1 MSQPRRNPVS
11 RIFTY
16 AEEIIGGTAL
26 LVLVA
31 AVVIGVA
38 TRYVTRTPATWT
50 GDISSLSFAW
60 LVFVGAAAAFKYG
73 MHMSIDLAWNLIP
86 EGPRRYLGL
95 AVNLF
100 LLAFLAYAVWLGV
113 SFTIGSIDD
122 PMPILRWPRA
132 WFYAAVPT
140 GFAFMF
146 LRFAGISWR
155 RFHGDLDPT
164 HMLPE
169 NPDEQEGG
177 REWA

>member
-1 MSQPRRNPVS
+1 MPQTKPTPAS
-11 RIFTY
+11 RGFSH
-16 AEEIIGGTAL
+16 AEEIIAGTAL

-38 TRYVTRTPATWT
+38 TRYVTRTPAAWI
-50 GDISSLSFAW
+50 GDITSLSFAW

-73 MHMSIDLAWNLIP
+73 MHMSIDLVWNLIP
-86 EGPRRYLGL
+86 ASSRRYLGL
-95 AVNLF
+95 AVDIF
-100 LLAFLAYAVWLGV
+100 LLSFLAYAIWLGV

-132 WFYAAVPT
+132 WLYAAVPT

-146 LRFAGISWR
+146 VRFAGIAWR
-155 RFHGDLDPT
+155 RFHGDYLPT
-164 HMLPE
+164 HALPSS
-169 NPDEQEGG
+169 PDEEGP

>member
-1 MSQPRRNPVS
+1 MPQPRQNPVN

-16 AEEIIGGTAL
+16 SEEIIAGTAL

-60 LVFVGAAAAFKYG
+60 LVFVGGAAAFKYG

-86 EGPRRYLGL
+86 YGPRRYLGL
-95 AVNLF
+95 VVDLF
-100 LLAFLAYAVWLGV
+100 LLTFLAYATWLGI

-132 WFYAAVPT
+132 WLYAAVPT

-155 RFHGDLDPT
+155 RFRGDVGPT
-164 HMLPE
+164 HRLPGGS
-169 NPDEQEGG
+169 DEEGG
-177 REWA
+177 SEWA